1 MNFAEYLNTR
11 KKMIEEALEQIMP
24 PAELYPPVI
33 NQAMRYAV
41 FNGGKRLRP
50 ILLLEGASV
59 IGGDISIALPA
70 ACAVEM
76 IHSYS
81 LVHDDLPAMD
91 DDDFR
96 RGKPTCHKVYGE
108 ANAILA
114 GDGLLTLAFE
124 VLASM
129 AAVGGIKPE
138 NLVKVIGEI
147 ARAAGNKGMIA
158 GQVVDLESEGRQIDE
173 DTLKYMHRNKTGA
186 LFTASLKAGAML
198 FGAHEDQL
206 RHLEDYAEHFGLAF
220 QITDDI
226 LDIEG
231 SQEEIGKPI
240 GSDIKNEKSTFVSLY
255 GLEESRSLAQEQ
267 VRLAL
272 ESLSGFGSEA
282 EFLRELAHQILYR
295 RS

>member
-1 MNFAEYLNTR
+1 MNFAEELNAR
-11 KKMIEEALEQIMP
+11 KKSIEEALEQIMP
-24 PAELYPPVI
+24 PAELYPPLI

-50 ILLLEGASV
+50 ILLLEGAAV
-59 IGGDISIALPA
+59 LGGDRSAVLPA

-129 AAVGGIKPE
+129 
-138 NLVKVIGEI
+138 
-147 ARAAGNKGMIA
+147 
-158 GQVVDLESEGRQIDE
+158 VVDD
-173 DTLKYMHRNKTGA
+173 
-186 LFTASLKAGAML
+186 
-198 FGAHEDQL
+198 
-206 RHLEDYAEHFGLAF
+206 
-220 QITDDI
+220 
-226 LDIEG
+226 
-231 SQEEIGKPI
+231 
-240 GSDIKNEKSTFVSLY
+240 
-255 GLEESRSLAQEQ
+255 
-267 VRLAL
+267 
-272 ESLSGFGSEA
+272 
-282 EFLRELAHQILYR
+282 
-295 RS
+295 